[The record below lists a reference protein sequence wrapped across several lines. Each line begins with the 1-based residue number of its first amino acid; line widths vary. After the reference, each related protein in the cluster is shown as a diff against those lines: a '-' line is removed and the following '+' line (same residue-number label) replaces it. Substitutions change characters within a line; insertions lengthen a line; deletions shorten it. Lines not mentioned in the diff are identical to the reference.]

1 MNTSDFLNAPKNLL
15 DGKYKI
21 TKKSK
26 AVFFGEYYE
35 AVNIKNDKT
44 YRVCFINKKNID
56 KYSVIK
62 FHNSV
67 NKIMDVKISS
77 IVPIISIG
85 ELLNY
90 IYVITEYPEGM
101 VLSDILKNRP
111 DHYVI
116 YSNEMFDLIN
126 SIIDAL
132 KVIHSEGV
140 QHLFLN
146 PSSIFYTNNKKIL
159 LTDCCFIDIINI
171 EDFSDEILKDYS
183 CYISPEALQFI
194 NQPIGF
200 YSDLFSIGVVIYKIV
215 TNLVPFD
222 TSSLH
227 NFVYS
232 MLYIKPQ
239 SMKLFNPFIPSTFES
254 IVIKLFDVNPLNR
267 YSSTEELITDIKN
280 INRKDK
286 KSKSFFTSVR
296 KYSDYLKFIGRNT
309 ELMQLNEMYTAF
321 QEGKGRMVVILGESG
336 VGKSRLIEE
345 FKIHFMKDSSM
356 LIIVL
361 CNIRDQNE
369 PFSTIQKIINQ
380 IIGYIIQ
387 DEEEFNSVIVS
398 IIKEFAIFRDQL
410 LKIFPIA
417 DLIFKHNTHSR
428 KNGSTSQWINKSSEI
443 NSLILH
449 VLSLIADELNKLH
462 YKLIIVIEDIQ
473 WSDFSS
479 LEIIKSI
486 NKHIDAINLFMI
498 ITMRSEFEN
507 NDVVKEIVQN
517 KISLKIDLRPLNYPE
532 TCELAFSILQIDF
545 DKYTNVY
552 NHIFGKSKG
561 KPLEIIAIS
570 KFLLNNNINSYASNN
585 HDVMDAFIDFDEIVF
600 QHIKKLN
607 TNEKNLLDILAIIGK
622 EISIKTLAS
631 IMNINESELLTLLKS
646 SSILDIIKI
655 DIHSYDVNFINDK
668 LRDTYIVSIDPERKK
683 IIHKNIAEYFASNID
698 AYDTAI
704 YDIIYHYININ
715 EIEKALQY
723 IFDAVKKAKEIYA
736 YQDIIKILKIIID
749 AIFHENVQ
757 TKNETYFDLILELSY
772 LLILTGQLDEA
783 IHYINRL
790 NVKTLDNE
798 RKLNFYSLCCD
809 LYYKRGEW
817 ITSEK
822 YARKG
827 LKILHEQLPD
837 NKQVVFY
844 IVKEV
849 LESLFS
855 PFYKF
860 VPLSSTNK
868 ERKIKIFN
876 FLEPLGMSYVL
887 SNTLKFLYIGF
898 RSRNI
903 AHWIGYSKQMCISLY
918 ARAGIAMII
927 ALYPLAI
934 FYLKKSRKVSKKIDD
949 KWLEAKTYELE
960 GYCNEWQGNYTNGIN
975 NFNKAIEMFTKL
987 GDVKELLMSLN
998 GLEHCYYY
1006 TGNYFK
1012 AESINQEYINIAK
1025 KINDSYSITAA
1036 YIYFAQIEREKGNF
1050 EKSAKYAYD
1059 AFNLSKKENILFNQ
1073 CSALNEL
1080 GATAIMK
1087 KNYAEAVDFLINA
1100 QQIIADNSFIPQYVY
1115 PVYCNFADALI
1126 KLNQSSKNTIDDI
1139 HSKQLHHK
1147 MKKAIFTAIMKTFY
1161 LPTHFA
1167 SSLRV
1172 AALYFFGV
1180 KNKKLLSDILFWLSY
1195 VVGEK
1200 YHRKYE
1206 VAKTCYE
1213 YSQMLIDVGSNRVD
1227 DFIQKA
1233 FNYCTEIGAH
1243 ELHEKLNMILGYDDE
1258 NRYKVFIEKSIY
1270 GELIAFEKNQLLN
1283 KKIIEYNSHNDY
1295 IKAIVA
1301 ILNELCKIVLAE
1313 GSIIGEC
1320 SNSEFSLHHCCNI
1333 NEHDAKNFYIKEY
1346 ADYSLFNNFPYIV
1359 THNIDG
1365 IDFQLLYI
1373 PVQQQNLMIIFYSRY
1388 NFFTETIAREVLDFL
1403 LSIRKIV
1410 AENVE
1415 KTKQK
1420 INKSTGETISYKL
1433 ENKIQLAKDYIEK
1446 NYQYNISKHD
1456 IATVVDLNADYFAR
1470 LFKQLT
1476 GENIGDYINRIRIAN
1491 ASELLIETDKK
1502 IIEIAFDVGFEDLST
1517 FNRNFFKF
1525 LKKSPKTFRKR

>member
-1 MNTSDFLNAPKNLL
+1 MKTSDFLNAPKNLL

-67 NKIMDVKISS
+67 NKIMNVKISS

-90 IYVITEYPEGM
+90 IYVVTEYPEGM
-101 VLSDILKNRP
+101 VLSDVLKNRP

-116 YSNEMFDLIN
+116 YFNAMFDLIN

-146 PSSIFYTNNKKIL
+146 PSSIFYTNDKKIL
-159 LTDCCFIDIINI
+159 FTDCCFIDIINI

-232 MLYIKPQ
+232 MLYTKPQ

-570 KFLLNNNINSYASNN
+570 KFLLNNNINSYANNN

-631 IMNINESELLTLLKS
+631 IMNIDESELLTLLKS

-757 TKNETYFDLILELSY
+757 RKNETYFDLILELSY

-783 IHYINRL
+783 INYINRL

-1012 AESINQEYINIAK
+1012 AESINQEYINIAE

-1180 KNKKLLSDILFWLSY
+1180 KNKKLFSDILFWLSY

-1346 ADYSLFNNFPYIV
+1346 ADYSLFNSFPYIV

-1491 ASELLIETDKK
+1491 ASELLIATDKK

-1525 LKKSPKTFRKR
+1525 LKKSPKTFRKQ

>member
-1 MNTSDFLNAPKNLL
+1 L
-15 DGKYKI
+15 
-21 TKKSK
+21 
-26 AVFFGEYYE
+26 
-35 AVNIKNDKT
+35 
-44 YRVCFINKKNID
+44 
-56 KYSVIK
+56 
-62 FHNSV
+62 
-67 NKIMDVKISS
+67 NKIINAKIPS
-77 IVPIISIG
+77 IVPIVSTG

-90 IYVITEYPEGM
+90 IYVITEYPEGI
-101 VLSDILKNRP
+101 VLSAVLQNRP

-116 YSNEMFDLIN
+116 YSNEMFDLIH
-126 SIIDAL
+126 SILDAL
-132 KVIHSEGV
+132 KAIHSEGI

-146 PSSIFYTNNKKIL
+146 PSSIFYTSDKKIV
-159 LTDCCFIDIINI
+159 LTDCCFIDVINV

-183 CYISPEALQFI
+183 CYISPEVLQFI

-215 TNLVPFD
+215 TNLLPFD

-227 NFVYS
+227 NFIYS
-232 MLYIKPQ
+232 MLYTKPS
-239 SMKLFNPFIPSTFES
+239 SMKLFNPFISSTFES
-254 IVIKLFDVNPLNR
+254 IIFKLLDVNPLNR
-267 YSSTEELITDIKN
+267 YGSIEELITDIKN
-280 INRKDK
+280 IYRKDK
-286 KSKSFFTSVR
+286 KSKSLFTSLR

-321 QEGKGRMVVILGESG
+321 QEGKGRMVIISGESG

-345 FKIHFMKDSSM
+345 FKINFIKDSSM

-361 CNIRDQNE
+361 CSIRDQNE

-380 IIGYIIQ
+380 IIGYIVQ
-387 DEEEFNSVIVS
+387 EKEEFSSVMVS
-398 IIKEFAIFRDQL
+398 VIKEFAIFRDQL

-417 DLIFKHNTHSR
+417 DLIFKHNTHSQ
-428 KNGSTSQWINKSSEI
+428 KNGATSKWINKSSEI
-443 NSLILH
+443 NSLIVHL
-449 VLSLIADELNKLH
+449 LSLIANELNKLH
-462 YKLIIVIEDIQ
+462 YQLIIVIEDVQ

-479 LEIIKSI
+479 LEIIKNI
-486 NKHIDAINLFMI
+486 NKHIDAINIIMI

-507 NDVVKEIVQN
+507 NDIVKEIVHN
-517 KISLKIDLRPLNYPE
+517 KTSLKIGLGPLNYPE
-532 TCELAFSILQIDF
+532 TCELAFSIVQIDF
-545 DKYTNVY
+545 DTYANVY
-552 NHIFGKSKG
+552 NHIYSKSKG

-570 KFLLNNNINSYASNN
+570 KFLLNNNINSYSSDND
-585 HDVMDAFIDFDEIVF
+585 DVMNGIIDFEEIIF
-600 QHIKKLN
+600 QNIKKLN
-607 TNEKNLLDILAIIGK
+607 VNEKNLLDIIAIIGK

-631 IMNINESELLTLLKS
+631 IMNIDESELLILLKS
-646 SSILDIIKI
+646 SSILDLIKI
-655 DIHSYDVNFINDK
+655 DIHSYEVNFINDK
-668 LRDTYIVSIDPERKK
+668 LRDTYIALIDPERKK
-683 IIHKNIAEYFASNID
+683 MIHKNIAEYFASNIN

-704 YDIIYHYININ
+704 YDVIYHYISIN

-749 AIFHENVQ
+749 AISHEGVQ
-757 TKNETYFDLILELSY
+757 RKNETYFDLILELSY
-772 LLILTGQLDEA
+772 LLIMTGQLDEA
-783 IHYINRL
+783 NNYIKRL
-790 NVKTLDNE
+790 NVKTLDDE

-817 ITSEK
+817 SSSEK

-837 NKQVVFY
+837 NKQVIVY
-844 IVKEV
+844 IIKEV
-849 LESLFS
+849 LKSLFS
-855 PFYKF
+855 QLYKF
-860 VPLSSTNK
+860 IPLSSTNK

-887 SNTLKFLYIGF
+887 SNTLKFLYIGL

-903 AHWIGYSKQMCISLY
+903 AHRIGYSKQMCISLY

-927 ALYPLAI
+927 ALYPLATL
-934 FYLKKSRKVSKKIDD
+934 YLKKSRKVSKKIDD
-949 KWLEAKTYELE
+949 QWLEAKTYELE
-960 GYCNEWQGNYTNGIN
+960 GYCNEWQGNYSNGIN

-1006 TGNYFK
+1006 MGNYFK
-1012 AESINQEYINIAK
+1012 AEAINQEYLNIAE

-1059 AFNLSKKENILFNQ
+1059 AFNISDRENILFNK

-1087 KNYAEAVDFLINA
+1087 KNYTEAVDFLVDA
-1100 QQIIADNSFIPQYVY
+1100 QQIITGNSFIPQYVY
-1115 PVYCNFADALI
+1115 PVYYNFADAVI
-1126 KLNQSSKNTIDDI
+1126 KLYQRSNETLDVIQD
-1139 HSKQLHHK
+1139 KQLYHK
-1147 MKKAIFTAIMKTFY
+1147 MKKAAYKSIMKTFY

-1172 AALYFFGV
+1172 AAAYFFGV
-1180 KNKKLLSDILFWLSY
+1180 KHKKLLSDVLFWLSY
-1195 VVGEK
+1195 KVAEK

-1213 YSQMLIDVGSNRVD
+1213 YSQMLIDVGSDRVD
-1227 DFIQKA
+1227 NFIQKA
-1233 FNYCTEIGAH
+1233 FNCSIEIGAH
-1243 ELHEKLNMILGYDDE
+1243 ELHKKLNMILGYDTE

-1270 GELIAFEKNQLLN
+1270 GELIAFEKDKLLN
-1283 KKIIEYNSHNDY
+1283 KRIIEYNSHNDY
-1295 IKAIVA
+1295 IKATVA
-1301 ILNELCKIVLAE
+1301 ILNDLCKIVLAE
-1313 GSIIGEC
+1313 GSIIVEC
-1320 SNSEFSLHHCCNI
+1320 SNDEFSLHYCCNI
-1333 NEHDAKNFYIKEY
+1333 NDNEYNAKNFCIKEY
-1346 ADYSLFNNFPYIV
+1346 ADYSLINNLPYIV
-1359 THNIDG
+1359 THNIHG

-1373 PVQQQNLMIIFYSRY
+1373 PVQQQDLMIIFYSRY
-1388 NFFTETIAREVLDFL
+1388 NFFTETIAREIFDFL
-1403 LSIRKIV
+1403 LSIKKIV
-1410 AENVE
+1410 TENVE
-1415 KTKQK
+1415 TQKQK
-1420 INKSTGETISYKL
+1420 INKSTREVISNKL
-1433 ENKIQLAKDYIEK
+1433 VNKIQIAKEYIEK

-1476 GENIGDYINRIRIAN
+1476 GENLGDYINRIRIAK
-1491 ASELLIETDKK
+1491 ASELLIATDKK

-1525 LKKSPKTFRKR
+1525 LKKSPKTFRKQ